1 MFFKLSDMTI
11 FYLCILLILIYAI
24 SHHFGPFSE
33 MFIQISQCF
42 GYPPSIRVATATLP
56 PDSAQHPS
64 KRRSCIHTIT
74 PHLISAHSRH
84 VYHQHQPPPP
94 YRPSPAVTK
103 SGQPLEAPVS
113 APTPAI
119 ISVKVPMP
127 TRHSI
132 GVPHFDLADIRSLAK
147 YVPREDADF
156 WTSLSEFEAVL

>member
-11 FYLCILLILIYAI
+11 FYLCILLILIYTI

-56 PDSAQHPS
+56 PDLAQHPS
-64 KRRSCIHTIT
+64 KRRSCIHTFT
-74 PHLISAHSRH
+74 PHLILAHSRH

-94 YRPSPAVTK
+94 YRLSPAVMK
-103 SGQPLEAPVS
+103 SGQPSDAPVS

-119 ISVKVPMP
+119 ISVKVAMP

-132 GVPHFDLADIRSLAK
+132 GVPHFDLADIKSLAK
-147 YVPREDADF
+147 YFKDF
-156 WTSLSEFEAVL
+156 ELLAARAHL